1 MNTFNSPLGGVFAGF
16 LSYGK
21 EYKMKKTLMAL
32 TSVAT
37 LLCANGAAN
46 AAGTIQGTLGVTLTI
61 GAGCVVGGGGS
72 SGSVNDFGSI
82 SFGTYSSLANIID
95 ASATGAGGAGTLSLT
110 CTTGTDYTALELVPG
125 EGEPQQ
131 RFNVLDSSETLL
143 QQPGVLTVTL
153 NAPQSYGIDVGQ
165 PLVVH
170 GVKVGQILS
179 RTLTAGGVVFTAA
192 IDAQYR
198 GLLHKDSK
206 FVVNSRLDVKLG
218 IDGMEVLGA
227 SAQEWVDGGVRII
240 PGSKGEPGGQY
251 PLYAN
256 SEKAEEGIVGNAPST
271 TLTLSATSLPDV
283 QAGSVVLYRKFQVGE
298 IVNVR
303 PKANEFEVD
312 VYISPEYRKLL
323 TRESIFWAEGG
334 AKVQL
339 NGSGLTV
346 QASPLNRALKGAISF
361 DNLQGVTLNKGAN
374 RVLYAS
380 ETAARAVGSQIT
392 LKTYDASKLSAG
404 MPLRYLGIDVGQ
416 VESLQLAPERNE
428 VLAKAVLY
436 PEYVQTFARL
446 GSRFSIVSPEISA
459 AGVSNLDTLLQPYI
473 NVEPGRGR
481 ELRTFELQQASITDS
496 RYLDGLS
503 VVLDAAETG
512 SLQIG
517 TPVLFRGVE
526 VGTITGFYLGAM
538 SDRVHVALRISKKY
552 QHLVR
557 NNSVFWL
564 ASGYNL
570 QFGLT
575 GGVIKSGTF
584 QQFIRGGIAF
594 ATPPTIPLAPKAT
607 PNKHFLLN
615 PEEPKDWKT
624 WGTAIPRD

>member
-1 MNTFNSPLGGVFAGF
+1 M
-16 LSYGK
+16 
-21 EYKMKKTLMAL
+21 
-32 TSVAT
+32 
-37 LLCANGAAN
+37 
-46 AAGTIQGTLGVTLTI
+46 
-61 GAGCVVGGGGS
+61 
-72 SGSVNDFGSI
+72 
-82 SFGTYSSLANIID
+82 
-95 ASATGAGGAGTLSLT
+95 
-110 CTTGTDYTALELVPG
+110 
-125 EGEPQQ
+125 
-131 RFNVLDSSETLL
+131 
-143 QQPGVLTVTL
+143 
-153 NAPQSYGIDVGQ
+153 
-165 PLVVH
+165 
-170 GVKVGQILS
+170 
-179 RTLTAGGVVFTAA
+179 
-192 IDAQYR
+192 
-198 GLLHKDSK
+198 
-206 FVVNSRLDVKLG
+206 
-218 IDGMEVLGA
+218 
-227 SAQEWVDGGVRII
+227 
-240 PGSKGEPGGQY
+240 
-251 PLYAN
+251 
-256 SEKAEEGIVGNAPST
+256 
-271 TLTLSATSLPDV
+271 
-283 QAGSVVLYRKFQVGE
+283 VLYRKFQVGE